1 MIDYKGLLYRYI
13 WHVGE
18 IEGSCF
24 IPTSEDDFTEEE
36 AKELK
41 RLANAGIEDRDTVT
55 ISKEMYA
62 GLLIDEMTVQRLE
75 AGGVDNWL
83 WFGESMNPDD
93 DTDFETARNEIKKTV
108 KELQ

>member
-36 AKELK
+36 AKELT
-41 RLANAGIEDRDTVT
+41 RLANAEIEERDTVT

-62 GLLIDEMTVQRLE
+62 ELLIDEMELLRLQ
-75 AGGVDNWL
+75 AGGVD
-83 WFGESMNPDD
+83 S
-93 DTDFETARNEIKKTV
+93 
-108 KELQ
+108 